1 MTEQS
6 RIAYRVSSGVT
17 HVNGALVKS
26 DTVWLTSAEAAFD
39 LAHGRISLDRVL
51 PARRK
56 RRRVQKGD
64 VDGRD

>member
-1 MTEQS
+1 M
-6 RIAYRVSSGVT
+6 AYRVSSGVT

-39 LAHGRISLDRVL
+39 LAHGRVSLDRVL

-64 VDGRD
+64 GDGRD